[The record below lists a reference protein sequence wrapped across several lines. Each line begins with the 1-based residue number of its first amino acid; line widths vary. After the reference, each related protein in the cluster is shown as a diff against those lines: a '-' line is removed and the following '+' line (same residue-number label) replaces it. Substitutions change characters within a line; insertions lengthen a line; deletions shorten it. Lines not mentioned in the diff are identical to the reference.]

1 VGGVGSVD
9 AAGSEAGEWLVRRLA
24 RLLPED
30 VRVRAVAVVPDAFDA
45 RFSALRRRYRYRLA
59 TGPSGADPLRAR
71 DTVAWPYTI
80 DTVDVARMQAASR
93 ELLGEHD
100 FAAFCRHRE
109 GATTVRELQR
119 FDWTQAGELLV
130 AELGADAFCHSM
142 VRSLVGALLDVGRGR
157 RPDGWP
163 AALLART
170 ARASEVPVAPAKGLT
185 LVGVDYPPVDELAAR
200 AAVTRRVRGELRQTA
215 PRR

>member
-1 VGGVGSVD
+1 
-9 AAGSEAGEWLVRRLA
+9 
-24 RLLPED
+24 
-30 VRVRAVAVVPDAFDA
+30 
-45 RFSALRRRYRYRLA
+45 
-59 TGPSGADPLRAR
+59 
-71 DTVAWPYTI
+71 
-80 DTVDVARMQAASR
+80 MQAASR

-142 VRSLVGALLDVGRGR
+142 VRGLVGALLDVGRGR

-163 AALLART
+163 AALLTRT

-185 LVGVDYPPVDELAAR
+185 LVGVDYPPVEELAAR